1 MSNAQ
6 LRLASTVMLVREA
19 ASGFEVLLLRRNK
32 DLAFAGGAH
41 VFPGGSVD
49 PDDGDPAL
57 IARCSGMPPE
67 EADRR
72 LDITNALRFYVAA
85 LREAYEEAGILLV
98 TDDPSRSVGDL
109 EYQLWVARR
118 ALVEGERSFA
128 QIVQHLDLL
137 LDVGA
142 LIYVAHWITPEG
154 APRRFDTRFF
164 LARVPP
170 QQLATPDRSEIV
182 GEVWITPERALDAY
196 NQGQFELVLPTV
208 KNLEFLASFGD
219 VESLLAAARALTSVP
234 PIQPRFYR
242 RPDGSVAVALP
253 DAPEYRQAAATV
265 LAAGEALPTRPA
277 TGP

>member
-1 MSNAQ
+1 MSTAP
-6 LRLASTVMLVREA
+6 LRLASTVMLVRDA
-19 ASGFEVLLLRRNK
+19 PAGFEVLLLRRNK

-49 PDDGDPAL
+49 AGDGDPTL
-57 IARCSGMPPE
+57 VARCAGLDPD
-67 EADRR
+67 EADAR
-72 LDITNALRFYVAA
+72 LGITDALRFYVAA

-98 TDDPSRSVGDL
+98 ADDLHRAATDV
-109 EYQLWVARR
+109 EQQLRVARR
-118 ALVEGERSFA
+118 ALVEGERSFGE
-128 QIVQHLDLL
+128 IVQQLDLV

-164 LARVPP
+164 LARVPRR
-170 QQLATPDRSEIV
+170 QLATPDRSEIV

-196 NQGQFELVLPTV
+196 HQGQFELVLPTV

-219 VESLLAAARALTSVP
+219 VETLLTAARALTSVP

-253 DAPEYRQAAATV
+253 DTPEYRQASTTV
-265 LAAGEALPTRPA
+265 LGAGEALPTHPT

>member
-1 MSNAQ
+1 MSTAQ
-6 LRLASTVMLVREA
+6 LRLASTVMLVRDA
-19 ASGFEVLLLRRNK
+19 PAGFEVLLLRRNK

-49 PDDGDPAL
+49 AGDGDPML
-57 IARCSGMPPE
+57 TARCSGLEPS
-67 EADRR
+67 EADAR
-72 LDITNALRFYVAA
+72 LGVTDALRFYVAA
-85 LREAYEEAGILLV
+85 LREAYEEAGILLAV
-98 TDDPSRSVGDL
+98 DDLRRPASDL
-109 EYQLWVARR
+109 ELQLRVARR

-128 QIVQHLDLL
+128 QIVQHLDLV

-196 NQGQFELVLPTV
+196 YQGQFELVLPTV

-219 VESLLAAARALTSVP
+219 VETLLAAARALTSVP

-253 DAPEYRQAAATV
+253 DAPEYRQASATV
-265 LAAGEALPTRPA
+265 LASGEALPTRPA